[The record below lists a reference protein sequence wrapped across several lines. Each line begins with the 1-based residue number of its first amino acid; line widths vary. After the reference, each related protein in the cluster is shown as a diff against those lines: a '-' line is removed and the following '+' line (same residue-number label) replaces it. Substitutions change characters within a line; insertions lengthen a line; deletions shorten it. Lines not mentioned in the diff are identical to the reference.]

1 MSDHQPLRDNWE
13 FRRLGEQAETAATQ
27 VSLPHTPFVTGL
39 DGEGHWF
46 GLCEYS
52 RSLRRPAAL
61 AAGSRLL
68 LRVGAAMHTATV
80 LLDGVRV
87 ASHTG
92 GYLPFSA
99 DLTEGLSDGRDHRLS
114 LVLDNR
120 ENADIP
126 PGKPFGELDYCWFG
140 GLHREVNLEI
150 LPPVHFTNALAEDI
164 PAGGGLF
171 FRTLEA
177 EEARARVHLRVHAR
191 NSGSQPAPLLLKAT
205 LSNTGVQVA
214 SGLSASLTL
223 APGEAAHLELELE
236 VTDPALWSPGKP
248 VLHTLQAELLGPDGT
263 TLDAQ
268 QLRVGLRR
276 IGFSRSGG
284 FTVNGRR
291 LRLRG
296 TNRHAEFPRVGYA
309 AGPAAERRDARRV
322 KEAGFDY
329 VRLSHYPQSPAFME
343 ACDELG
349 IVVMNAIPGWQFL
362 GGEAF
367 REACYRNARDL
378 IRRDR
383 NHACVVLWELS
394 LNETQMDEAFMARL
408 HAIGH
413 EEYPGDQMFTCG
425 WLDAYDVYI
434 HSRQHGGIHS
444 WINGDKAHVVA
455 EYGDWEFYAANH
467 GFDQTTGAGVH
478 DLRSNARQ
486 RRGDGERALR
496 QQSQNHTIALND
508 TLHCP
513 AVLDG
518 QWSVFDYTRGYHPE
532 RAACGVMDLH
542 RIPKFSYHFYRS
554 QRDPQEGGPGW
565 TGGPEIFIAS
575 HWTPGSDLR
584 VVVYSNCEEVVL
596 SLNGAE
602 LERHRPWLSWMT
614 QYLPHP
620 PFVFDLPCFTPGR
633 LEAVGFIAGKA
644 VARHTVAT
652 PGEPCS
658 LQLEADTLGLHPG
671 PGEQDTLVLHAS
683 ILDSQGSL
691 CVHATHSVSF
701 SVEGPGEIMDSNPV
715 PAEAGIASVTL
726 RRKNADGMIRLRA
739 TAEGLPPAELSLR

>member
-1 MSDHQPLRDNWE
+1 MTDHLPLRDNWE
-13 FRRLGEQAETAATQ
+13 FRRLGEGAEAAWTQ
-27 VSLPHTPFVTGL
+27 VSLPHTPFLPGL

-46 GLCEYS
+46 GLCEYR
-52 RSLRRPAAL
+52 RSLRRPAG
-61 AAGSRLL
+61 AAPGTSLL
-68 LRVGAAMHTATV
+68 LRVGAAMHSATV

-99 DLTEGLSDGRDHRLS
+99 DLTEGLSDGREHS
-114 LVLDNR
+114 LVLLLDNR

-126 PGKPFGELDYCWFG
+126 PGKPFGELDFCWFG
-140 GLHREVNLEI
+140 GLHREVGLEL
-150 LPPVHFTNALAEDI
+150 LPPVHITDANDEGI
-164 PAGGGLF
+164 PAGGGIF

-177 EEARARVHLRVHAR
+177 DDAQARTHLRVHTR
-191 NSGSQPAPLLLKAT
+191 NTGSQPAPVLLHAM
-205 LSNTGVQVA
+205 LSRAGAPVA
-214 SGLSASLTL
+214 EARSDTRLL
-223 APGEAAHLELELE
+223 APGEDAHLELELIIRQPE
-236 VTDPALWSPGKP
+236 LWSPASP
-248 VLHTLQAELLGPDGT
+248 TLHTLEVALLGTDGRRHDVRS
-263 TLDAQ
+263 LK
-268 QLRVGLRR
+268 VGLRR
-276 IGFSRSGG
+276 IRFSRSGG

-296 TNRHAEFPRVGYA
+296 TNRHGELPRVGYA
-309 AGPAAERRDARRV
+309 AGPAAERRDARRI

-329 VRLSHYPQSPAFME
+329 VRLSHYPQSPAFLE

-367 REACYRNARDL
+367 REACYQNARDL

-394 LNETQMDEAFMARL
+394 LNETRMDEAFMARL

-425 WLDAYDVYI
+425 WMDAYDVYI

-444 WINGDKAHVVA
+444 WSNGDKAHVVA

-478 DLRSNARQ
+478 DRRSNARQ

-496 QQSQNHTIALND
+496 QQAQNHTIALND

-518 QWSVFDYTRGYHPE
+518 QWSVFDYSRGYHSE

-554 QRDPQEGGPGW
+554 QRDASEGGPDW
-565 TGGPEIFIAS
+565 LGGPVLFIAS
-575 HWTPGSDLR
+575 HWTPASDLR
-584 VVVYSNCEEVVL
+584 VVIYSNCEEVSL
-596 SLNGAE
+596 SLNGIE
-602 LERHRPWLSWMT
+602 LERHRPWVSWMT

-620 PFVFDLPCFTPGR
+620 PFVFDLPRFTPGR
-633 LEAVGFIAGKA
+633 LEALGFIDGKP
-644 VARHTVAT
+644 VARHSVTT
-652 PGEPCS
+652 PGAAAS
-658 LQLEADTLGLHPG
+658 VLLEIDTLGIRPS
-671 PGEQDTLVLHAS
+671 PGEQDTLLVHAS
-683 ILDSQGSL
+683 LLDASGTPCIESK
-691 CVHATHSVSF
+691 APVSF
-701 SVEGPGEIMDSNPV
+701 SVEGPGEILDPDPV
-715 PAEAGIASVTL
+715 AAEAGIASVTL
-726 RRKNADGMIRLRA
+726 RRKNADGVIRLRA
-739 TAEGLPPAELSLR
+739 SAEGLPPAEITLG

>member
-1 MSDHQPLRDNWE
+1 MSDLLPLRDNWE
-13 FRRLGEQAETAATQ
+13 FRRLGEEPGAAWTQ
-27 VSLPHTPFVTGL
+27 VSLPHTPFITGL

-46 GLCEYS
+46 GLCEYA
-52 RSLRRPAAL
+52 RSLRRPAG
-61 AAGSRLL
+61 AAPGSRLL
-68 LRVGAAMHTATV
+68 LRVGAAMHSATV

-87 ASHTG
+87 ASHSG

-99 DLTEGLSDGRDHRLS
+99 DLTEGLSDDREHRLS

-120 ENADIP
+120 EDAAVP
-126 PGKPFGELDYCWFG
+126 PGKPFGELDFCWFG
-140 GLHREVNLEI
+140 GLHREVSLEV
-150 LPPVHFTNALAEDI
+150 LPPVHITDALAEDL

-177 EEARARVHLRVHAR
+177 DDSHARVHLRVHVR
-191 NSGSQPAPLLLKAT
+191 NSGSQPAPLQLSAT
-205 LSNTGVQVA
+205 LSNQGTTVA
-214 SGLSASLTL
+214 SGRSAVLTL
-223 APGEAAHLELELE
+223 DPGEATHVELELLVE
-236 VTDPALWSPGKP
+236 HPALWSPASP
-248 VLHTLQAELLGPDGT
+248 VLQQLHVNLLGPEDRC
-263 TLDAQ
+263 LDSRA
-268 QLRVGLRR
+268 LRVGLRR

-309 AGPAAERRDARRV
+309 AGPAAERRDARRI

-329 VRLSHYPQSPAFME
+329 VRLSHYPQSPAFMD

-425 WLDAYDVYI
+425 WMDAYDVYI

-444 WINGDKAHVVA
+444 WSNGDKAHIVA

-478 DLRSNARQ
+478 DQRSNARQ

-496 QQSQNHTIALND
+496 QQAHNHTIALND

-518 QWSVFDYTRGYHPE
+518 QWSVFDYSRGYHPE

-554 QRDPQEGGPGW
+554 QREPQECGPGW
-565 TGGPEIFIAS
+565 TGGPVAFIAS
-575 HWTPGSDLR
+575 LWTPASDLR
-584 VVVYSNCEEVVL
+584 VVVYSNCEEISL
-596 SLNGAE
+596 RLNGVE

-620 PFVFDLPCFTPGR
+620 PFVFDLPRFTPGR
-633 LEAVGFIAGKA
+633 LEAIGYIEGNP
-644 VARHTVAT
+644 VASHSVAT
-652 PGEPCS
+652 PGLAHS
-658 LQLEADTLGLHPG
+658 LRLEADTLGLRPL
-671 PGEQDTLVLHAS
+671 PGEQDVLAVHAS
-683 ILDSQGSL
+683 ILDQDGTL
-691 CVHATHSVSF
+691 CVGAQDLVSF
-701 SVEGPGEIMDSNPV
+701 SVDGPAEILDPDPV
-715 PAEAGIASVTL
+715 AAEAGIASVTL
-726 RRKNADGMIRLRA
+726 RRKNADGIVRLRA
-739 TAEGLPPAELSLR
+739 SAGGLPPAELELG